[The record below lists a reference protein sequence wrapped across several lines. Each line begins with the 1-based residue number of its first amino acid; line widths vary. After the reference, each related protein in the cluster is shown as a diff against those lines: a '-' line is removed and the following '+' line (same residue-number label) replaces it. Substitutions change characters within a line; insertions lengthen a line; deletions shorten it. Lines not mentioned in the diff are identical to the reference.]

1 MLEVA
6 QLSVA
11 YGKHLA
17 IEAVSLSVGRGE
29 VVVMLGA
36 NGAGKSSCLK
46 ALGGM
51 VPHLPGARI
60 ALGNVDLTALAPH
73 MLVEAGLAL
82 VPEDRGIFP
91 DLTVHDNLQLGAFT
105 RRARARAG
113 ENLARVVALFPRLAE
128 RMRQHA
134 STMSGGERQM
144 VAIGRALM
152 SAPDILLLDEPSLGL
167 SPLVC
172 NELFQALGRI
182 KELGVGVLLVEQ
194 NARQALAIAD
204 RGYLI
209 ENGRVVGEGSAPEL
223 RDDPAVQR
231 AYLGGTTE
239 DSNGTR
245 PAAGGARPLG
255 NGRMRPGSDPSRIT
269 SLGASEVR
277 REGSD
282 PEGSAGNGGTGAVSD
297 VRTAR
302 GPEAKSVPALAS
314 TNRASAN
321 EASLRKE
328 TMIAVDLMINNA
340 NVKAAGNATFERLNP
355 MTGEVAARAAASS
368 ADDAV
373 RAADAA
379 AAAFPAW
386 AEMAPAARRALLNK
400 AADLIEAA
408 GAKFAPVM
416 GAETGSTAMWAGF
429 NCMLASG
436 MVREAA
442 AMTTQIAGEI
452 IPSNVPGSLAM
463 GYRQPVGV
471 VAGIAPWNA
480 PVILGVRAIAMP
492 LACGNTVVLKASEMC
507 PGTHRL
513 IGTLF
518 REAGFPPGVVNVVT
532 NAPKDAAAVVD
543 ALIAHPAVRRVN
555 FTGSSRVG
563 KIIARKCAEHLKPV
577 LLELG
582 GKSPLVVL
590 EDADIDEA
598 VNAAAFGA
606 FANQGQICMS
616 TERIVVD
623 EKVADEFVARFAAK
637 AKSLS
642 VGDPRE
648 GKAVL
653 GSVVD
658 HAAAERVTQLVLD
671 AVAKGAKLVAGG
683 SIDGTLIGAHVL
695 DRVTP
700 QMRIYEEESFGPV
713 TTVVRAKDTDD
724 AVRIAN
730 DTPYGLS
737 SAVFGRD
744 FTRAFAVARRL
755 ETGICHIN
763 GPTVH
768 DEAQMPFGGVKDSG
782 YGRFGGKAAI
792 NEFTE
797 LRWITIQSG
806 HRHYPF

>member
-17 IEAVSLSVGRGE
+17 IEGVSLSVGRGE

-51 VPHLPGARI
+51 IPHLPGAQVT
-60 ALGNVDLTALAPH
+60 LGSVDLTAMAPH

-91 DLTVHDNLQLGAFT
+91 DLTVHDNLRLGAFT

-128 RMRQHA
+128 RMGQHA

-144 VAIGRALM
+144 VAVGRALM

-172 NELFQALGRI
+172 NELFQALGHI

-204 RGYLI
+204 RGYLL
-209 ENGRVVGEGSAPEL
+209 ENGRIVGEGTAPEL

-231 AYLGGTTE
+231 AYLGGTT
-239 DSNGTR
+239 DGSDGTR
-245 PAAGGARPLG
+245 RPAGGARPLS
-255 NGRMRPGSDPSRIT
+255 NGPIATAMKPGSDPSHIS
-269 SLGASEVR
+269 SLGHSEVG
-277 REGSD
+277 REAPDAVTPS
-282 PEGSAGNGGTGAVSD
+282 GNGGL
-297 VRTAR
+297 
-302 GPEAKSVPALAS
+302 GPAQTS
-314 TNRASAN
+314 TN

-340 NVKAAGNATFERLNP
+340 DVKAAGNATFERLNP

-379 AAAFPAW
+379 TAAFPAW

-532 NAPKDAAAVVD
+532 NAPKDAGAVVD

-590 EDADIDEA
+590 DDADLDEA

-623 EKVADEFVARFAAK
+623 ETVADEFVARFAAK

-700 QMRIYEEESFGPV
+700 QMRIYEEESFGPI

-744 FTRAFAVARRL
+744 ITRAFAVARRL